1 MANDNA
7 APSASIQMKQL
18 VTAKD
23 LAEALKVTEG
33 WVHDH
38 ASGRRRPV
46 LPSIKISG
54 VRRPTYRFD
63 PETVQQWLNEL
74 AKQ

>member
-1 MANDNA
+1 
-7 APSASIQMKQL
+7 MKQL
-18 VTAKD
+18 VTTKD
-23 LAEALKVTEG
+23 LAEALRVTEG

-63 PETVQQWLNEL
+63 PEAIQQWLSRFGRGLSLNW
-74 AKQ
+74 